1 MSLYKSS
8 FKGYECP
15 YTNPAL
21 RVTKIPINLDL
32 RVTDVPINPEAKPR
46 LVKLDRLVF
55 SLLEVEEP
63 CDSARIQ
70 LCDTVRQSIPNN

>member
-8 FKGYECP
+8 FKGYGCP
-15 YTNPAL
+15 YT
-21 RVTKIPINLDL
+21 NLDL
-32 RVTDVPINPEAKPR
+32 RVTDIPINLEAKPR

-55 SLLEVEEP
+55 SLLKVEEP

-70 LCDTVRQSIPNN
+70 LCNIVR